1 MSCEVGGN
9 RPIAVGMVHQ
19 IGFAVP
25 RVEDD
30 NLFAEFAADAFKD
43 AAGNWNVRRFLF
55 SKWTLREGWDNP
67 NVFTIAKLRSCG
79 SETSL
84 LQEVGRGLRLPV
96 DENGNRVSGED
107 FRLNYIVDFTEA
119 DFAERLVSQI
129 NAEVVT
135 LDVISEEKLA
145 EVARKRGT
153 TADDLFDELRAKGYI
168 DRKMRYAATRKRM
181 ARPSRN
187 GSLNR
192 PS

>member
-1 MSCEVGGN
+1 M
-9 RPIAVGMVHQ
+9 
-19 IGFAVP
+19 
-25 RVEDD
+25 
-30 NLFAEFAADAFKD
+30 
-43 AAGNWNVRRFLF
+43 
-55 SKWTLREGWDNP
+55 
-67 NVFTIAKLRSCG
+67 FTIAKLRSCG

-135 LDVISEEKLA
+135 LAVISEEKLA
-145 EVARKRGT
+145 EVAKKRGT